1 MVEVQSCA
9 SLVNA
14 SALCSIEQEVEEGN
28 TANVIEEISA
38 ELKREREKNA
48 ELMEKISALEAQI
61 QERDHKGFLSTQR
74 QSFVH
79 SQGSSV
85 NATERRLKRFKRQKL
100 EAVQNDV
107 QNGNVVDIGIVSQ
120 INHEIPYN
128 IPPKDANLE
137 DCLVNWMSMD
147 ETQFSQTEKLKGYD
161 SAADC
166 NDTDDTDEEDECV
179 EVDNK
184 ADHNNGQMD
193 VVHVGAIELKE
204 NLHEDSVGEAI
215 KLSCFESSFGG
226 HSGQTFQH
234 LNQARNEDRKNDDG
248 LPPDKHLVQEC
259 ADARNH
265 DNRDIKNEE
274 SRKKEAD
281 DFVPKEACHNR
292 PGSELLIRKSPKI
305 AFCPKEVKR
314 ILESEVLLSRNA
326 QSHTIRKIIVF
337 ASLGIR
343 HGCDDIYE
351 LDFNHFSVL
360 RKGEPY
366 ISPKDPGEYVL
377 YENPGIQRKIFYP
390 NLRNPTLCP
399 VQILEEEK
407 AMRRSDPSCPSCL
420 FLCIKYGGRTRN
432 LPQNEYV
439 RQRMGRNKLKSFGPL
454 MCRMA
459 MLVHI
464 RSGSFFFK
472 ALGITLLFMAGFPDD
487 VVQRETKYR
496 SLDLLQKY
504 YRSDEDAEGEELF
517 LPQEKTCDIA
527 SLGSKKLTGKTAS
540 TKSKGKKQSNS
551 SCKPP
556 NLQRSSI
563 PESAPSTSAPPNPF
577 GHTGYSLMQAH
588 AMAAFQSIPYQ
599 TPPETPSVPSQ
610 VINSP
615 CVSYHNQTP
624 YHMFPQHAANSFM
637 PMIYWS
643 APNAFPSSPYAST
656 YGYRP
661 FPSTANYFSI
671 HHQPYHSH
679 PSLCSL
685 IPKVPEKNEVTLK
698 ESDTHS
704 DSSSSSTE
712 TKDALLS

>member
-1 MVEVQSCA
+1 MVEVQSRA

-14 SALCSIEQEVEEGN
+14 SALCSIEQEVKEGN
-28 TANVIEEISA
+28 TANVIAEISA
-38 ELKREREKNA
+38 ELQREREKNA
-48 ELMEKISALEAQI
+48 DLMEKISALEAQI

-74 QSFVH
+74 Q
-79 SQGSSV
+79 GSSV
-85 NATERRLKRFKRQKL
+85 NATERRH
-100 EAVQNDV
+100 EE
-107 QNGNVVDIGIVSQ
+107 
-120 INHEIPYN
+120 INHEIPFN

-137 DCLVNWMSMD
+137 DGLVNWMSMD
-147 ETQFSQTEKLKGYD
+147 ETQFSQIEKLKGDD

-166 NDTDDTDEEDECV
+166 NDTDDTDEEDECS
-179 EVDNK
+179 E
-184 ADHNNGQMD
+184 
-193 VVHVGAIELKE
+193 
-204 NLHEDSVGEAI
+204 
-215 KLSCFESSFGG
+215 
-226 HSGQTFQH
+226 QTFQH
-234 LNQARNEDRKNDDG
+234 LNQARNEGRKNDDC
-248 LPPDKHLVQEC
+248 LPPDKQPVHEC

-265 DNRDIKNEE
+265 DNREIKNKE
-274 SRKKEAD
+274 SHMTETD
-281 DFVPKEACHNR
+281 DFAPKEACHTR
-292 PGSELLIRKSPKI
+292 PGSGSLLRKPPKI

-314 ILESEVLLSRNA
+314 ILESEVLLLRNA

-337 ASLGIR
+337 ASLGTR

-366 ISPKDPGEYVL
+366 VSPKDPGEYVL

-390 NLRNPTLCP
+390 NRQNPALCP

-459 MLVHI
+459 MLAHI

-527 SLGSKKLTGKTAS
+527 SLGSKKLTVKTTS

-551 SCKPP
+551 SSKHP
-556 NLQRSSI
+556 NLPGSSI
-563 PESAPSTSAPPNPF
+563 PESAPSTSAPPTPF
-577 GHTGYSLMQAH
+577 GHMGYSLMQAH

-599 TPPETPSVPSQ
+599 TPPETPSVPGQ

-615 CVSYHNQTP
+615 NVSYHNQTP
-624 YHMFPQHAANSFM
+624 YHMFPPHAANSFM

-643 APNAFPSSPYAST
+643 APNAFPSSPYASA

-661 FPSTANYFSI
+661 FPSTANYISI
-671 HHQPYHSH
+671 HNQPYHSH

-685 IPKVPEKNEVTLK
+685 IPKVPEKNEKNEVTLK
-698 ESDTHS
+698 ESDTGS

>member
-1 MVEVQSCA
+1 MMEVQSCA

-14 SALCSIEQEVEEGN
+14 SALCSIEQEVKEGN
-28 TANVIEEISA
+28 TANVIAEISA
-38 ELKREREKNA
+38 ELQREREKNA
-48 ELMEKISALEAQI
+48 DLMEKISALEAQI
-61 QERDHKGFLSTQR
+61 QERDHKGFSSTQR
-74 QSFVH
+74 QE
-79 SQGSSV
+79 SSV
-85 NATERRLKRFKRQKL
+85 NATERRHKRFKRQKL
-100 EAVQNDV
+100 EVVQNDV
-107 QNGNVVDIGIVSQ
+107 QNGNTVDFGIVSQ
-120 INHEIPYN
+120 INHEIPFN

-147 ETQFSQTEKLKGYD
+147 ETQFSQIEKLKGDD

-184 ADHNNGQMD
+184 TDHNNGQMD
-193 VVHVGAIELKE
+193 FVHS
-204 NLHEDSVGEAI
+204 D
-215 KLSCFESSFGG
+215 
-226 HSGQTFQH
+226 QTFQH
-234 LNQARNEDRKNDDG
+234 LNQARNEDRKNDDC
-248 LPPDKHLVQEC
+248 LPPDKQPVHQC

-265 DNRDIKNEE
+265 DNREIKNKE
-274 SRKKEAD
+274 SRKTETD
-281 DFVPKEACHNR
+281 DFVPKEACHTR
-292 PGSELLIRKSPKI
+292 PGSGSLLRKPPKI

-314 ILESEVLLSRNA
+314 ILESESP
-326 QSHTIRKIIVF
+326 STSII
-337 ASLGIR
+337 
-343 HGCDDIYE
+343 
-351 LDFNHFSVL
+351 FSVL

-366 ISPKDPGEYVL
+366 VSPKDPGEYVL

-390 NLRNPTLCP
+390 NRQNPTLCP

-459 MLVHI
+459 MLAHI

-527 SLGSKKLTGKTAS
+527 SLGSKKLTVKTTS

-551 SCKPP
+551 SSKPP
-556 NLQRSSI
+556 NLPGSSI
-563 PESAPSTSAPPNPF
+563 PESAPSTSAPPTPF
-577 GHTGYSLMQAH
+577 EHMGYSLMQAH

-599 TPPETPSVPSQ
+599 APPETPPVPGQ

-615 CVSYHNQTP
+615 NVSYHNQTP
-624 YHMFPQHAANSFM
+624 YHMFPPHAANSFM

-643 APNAFPSSPYAST
+643 APNAFPSSPYASA

-661 FPSTANYFSI
+661 FPSTANYISI

-685 IPKVPEKNEVTLK
+685 IPKVPEKNEKNEVTLK
-698 ESDTHS
+698 ESDTGS

>member
-1 MVEVQSCA
+1 MVEVQSRA

-14 SALCSIEQEVEEGN
+14 SALCSIEQEVKEGN
-28 TANVIEEISA
+28 TANVIAEISA
-38 ELKREREKNA
+38 ELQREREKNA
-48 ELMEKISALEAQI
+48 DLMEKISALEAQI
-61 QERDHKGFLSTQR
+61 QERDHKGLLSTQR
-74 QSFVH
+74 
-79 SQGSSV
+79 QGSSV
-85 NATERRLKRFKRQKL
+85 NATERRQKRFKRQKL
-100 EAVQNDV
+100 EVVQNDV
-107 QNGNVVDIGIVSQ
+107 QNGNVVDFGIVSQ
-120 INHEIPYN
+120 INHEIPFN

-147 ETQFSQTEKLKGYD
+147 ETQFSQIEKLKGDD

-179 EVDNK
+179 EIDNK
-184 ADHNNGQMD
+184 TDQNNGKMD
-193 VVHVGAIELKE
+193 LVHVGSIELKE
-204 NLHEDSVGEAI
+204 NLHEDSVCEAT
-215 KLSCFESSFGG
+215 KLSCFESSIGG
-226 HSGQTFQH
+226 QSEQTFQH
-234 LNQARNEDRKNDDG
+234 LNQARNEDRKNDDC
-248 LPPDKHLVQEC
+248 LPPDKQPVHEC

-265 DNRDIKNEE
+265 DNREIKNKE
-274 SRKKEAD
+274 SRMTETD
-281 DFVPKEACHNR
+281 DFAPKEACHTR
-292 PGSELLIRKSPKI
+292 PGSVSLLRKPPKI

-314 ILESEVLLSRNA
+314 ILESEVLLLRNA

-337 ASLGIR
+337 ASLGTR

-366 ISPKDPGEYVL
+366 VSPKDPGEYVL

-390 NLRNPTLCP
+390 NRQNPTLCP

-527 SLGSKKLTGKTAS
+527 SLGSKKLTVKTTS

-551 SCKPP
+551 SSKPP
-556 NLQRSSI
+556 DLPGSSI
-563 PESAPSTSAPPNPF
+563 PESAPSSSAPPTPF
-577 GHTGYSLMQAH
+577 GHMGYSLMQAH

-599 TPPETPSVPSQ
+599 APPENPSVPGQ

-615 CVSYHNQTP
+615 NVSYHNQTP
-624 YHMFPQHAANSFM
+624 YHMFPPHAANSFM

-643 APNAFPSSPYAST
+643 APNAFPSSPYASA

-661 FPSTANYFSI
+661 FPSTANYISI

-685 IPKVPEKNEVTLK
+685 IPKVPEKNEKNEVTLK
-698 ESDTHS
+698 ESDTGS